1 MKKLEEMLERVNR
14 LEELKRLNE
23 NSLREIAT
31 ELNKLKHSYI
41 GPVTQQLYL
50 SNLASNEKYFE
61 LCDKFREVTA
71 TLNLLNSE
79 ITDVYNEMRHIWY
92 DLVFEDTKGNIIDLS
107 KNIEK

>member
-31 ELNKLKHSYI
+31 ELNKLKHSYT

-61 LCDKFREVTA
+61 LCDEFREVTA